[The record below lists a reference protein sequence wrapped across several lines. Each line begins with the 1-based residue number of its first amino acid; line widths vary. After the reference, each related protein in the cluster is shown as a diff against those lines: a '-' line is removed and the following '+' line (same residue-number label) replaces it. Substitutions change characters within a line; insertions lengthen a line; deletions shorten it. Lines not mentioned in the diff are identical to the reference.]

1 VTTLVELRIGA
12 DPAAWRA
19 AGFTVDEA
27 GILQLGTVRLR
38 FDDGGATVPG
48 VRSWT
53 LAGTPDKTIDEVDGL
68 PTEHLDP
75 GDAVGGRTEHSAA
88 VRGAANLSTP
98 EPGSMSPHPNSA
110 VAIDHLV
117 VVTPDLQR
125 TVDVIE
131 HDLQLRLRRTRDASA
146 SARPMRQAFFRIGE
160 PILEVV
166 GPSEPDPRGGPARF
180 YGIAL
185 TVTELDTALALLGDR
200 IGGAKPA
207 VQPGRQIAT
216 IRDTVGLSLPVALMT
231 PVP

>member
-1 VTTLVELRIGA
+1 
-12 DPAAWRA
+12 
-19 AGFTVDEA
+19 
-27 GILQLGTVRLR
+27 
-38 FDDGGATVPG
+38 
-48 VRSWT
+48 
-53 LAGTPDKTIDEVDGL
+53 
-68 PTEHLDP
+68 
-75 GDAVGGRTEHSAA
+75 
-88 VRGAANLSTP
+88 
-98 EPGSMSPHPNSA
+98 
-110 VAIDHLV
+110 
-117 VVTPDLQR
+117 
-125 TVDVIE
+125 
-131 HDLQLRLRRTRDASA
+131 
-146 SARPMRQAFFRIGE
+146 MRQAFFRIGE